1 MERVWDFFENINELA
16 YASDMDSYEI
26 VYMNRKTLETYGIS
40 HVDELRGR
48 KCYEVFYGNGFP
60 CAMCSN
66 EELSEGEFVEKKYFN
81 PALNKHFLIMA
92 TMAKENGRHL
102 RFELAIDISKN
113 ENARKTLGRHKDLEA
128 CVNEGIKRAACELN
142 PDRSIDLI
150 LEFLGKGLNGERSY
164 IFEKNSSGGDDNTY
178 EWVAAGI
185 TPEKDNLQNVP
196 PEVCANWYHCFNENQ
211 NIMFDDIEKMR
222 YDDPLQYEN
231 LKSQNIHSIVVVPL
245 YDDNHLIGFY
255 GIDNPPK
262 QEVEDALNMLQIVG
276 YFISSTLKRRNMMNQ
291 LRELSLCDQLT
302 TLGNRHAMEEYI
314 SNIESDTSIG
324 IVYCDITGLKRM
336 NDTMGHKMGDELICR
351 ASESLKS
358 AFGEYGLFRIGGDEL
373 LAICAGID
381 GDTFQNRVE
390 FLRKKSVENSV
401 NLAIG
406 SAMEEK
412 FENNLQ
418 KIMSKAEKLMYQ
430 EKNEYYRTIGIDGR
444 R

>member
-1 MERVWDFFENINELA
+1 
-16 YASDMDSYEI
+16 
-26 VYMNRKTLETYGIS
+26 
-40 HVDELRGR
+40 
-48 KCYEVFYGNGFP
+48 
-60 CAMCSN
+60 
-66 EELSEGEFVEKKYFN
+66 
-81 PALNKHFLIMA
+81 
-92 TMAKENGRHL
+92 
-102 RFELAIDISKN
+102 
-113 ENARKTLGRHKDLEA
+113 
-128 CVNEGIKRAACELN
+128 
-142 PDRSIDLI
+142 
-150 LEFLGKGLNGERSY
+150 
-164 IFEKNSSGGDDNTY
+164 
-178 EWVAAGI
+178 
-185 TPEKDNLQNVP
+185 
-196 PEVCANWYHCFNENQ
+196 
-211 NIMFDDIEKMR
+211 
-222 YDDPLQYEN
+222 
-231 LKSQNIHSIVVVPL
+231 
-245 YDDNHLIGFY
+245 
-255 GIDNPPK
+255 
-262 QEVEDALNMLQIVG
+262 
-276 YFISSTLKRRNMMNQ
+276 MNQ

-381 GDTFQNRVE
+381 GDTLQNRVE